1 MPSPSRLTIRSLAPV
16 SVLVLAGLL
25 GACRADRVSTTGST
39 APIDVRTRHPIVL
52 ADADRTLDVFPT
64 GIGHIDPRQ
73 AADIEAFLL
82 EYRRYGRGL
91 ITLELPRGVAPSLA
105 GPVERT
111 GAAIRRLG
119 AELGVPPGGWIV
131 GGYPVAAPSLAAPVR
146 LTFQRMQAKVPSQC
160 GMWPRD
166 LGVSDIRSDWSNEPH
181 WNLGC
186 ATQSNIASQVADPVD
201 LVRGRPEG
209 RIDTVRRTRD
219 IGELRQGKDPSTEWK
234 QDGKTNVKDTV
245 KN

>member
-1 MPSPSRLTIRSLAPV
+1 MPSPTRLPVRALAPV

-39 APIDVRTRHPIVL
+39 TPMDVRTRHPIVL

-64 GIGHIDPRQ
+64 GVGHIDPRQ

-91 ITLELPRGVAPSLA
+91 ITLELPQGVTPALA

-119 AELGVPPGGWIV
+119 AELGVPPGGWLV
-131 GGYPVAAPSLAAPVR
+131 GGYPVAAPSLASPVR

-160 GMWPRD
+160 GLWPRD
-166 LGVSDIRSDWSNEPH
+166 LGVSDIRSDWSNEPQ

-219 IGELRQGKDPSTEWK
+219 IGELRQGKDPSTQWR
-234 QDGKTNVKDTV
+234 QDGKTDVKEEV